1 MLVGVRLGE
10 AAHEPRAGEELPVW
24 RTYAPWK
31 VRRRSTRALRTAL
44 RRGEMLGGGATR
56 ELERR
61 FRESFDRHAVGV
73 SSGMDGLEL
82 LLEHYGVGRGRTV
95 VVPANCFPSIP
106 ALARRLGA
114 RLVAARIDAV
124 HLCLTPEPWRREV
137 LDEAPIVVWV
147 HHAGM
152 VGSAAMR
159 SIARLRE
166 AGCTVVEDC
175 AYLLPDSAPAGGPGT
190 WGDSAVF
197 SFHPIKPMGAA
208 GGGVVLTRDGRVA
221 DGLAAR
227 RSHSGQESRWQKG
240 DVLCRGRE
248 LSEFAAAAA
257 VAQFVH
263 RDGTRERLRS
273 LAEEYASSL
282 ARWLPPGRVPQD
294 TWGRF
299 TIRARSAGEAALL
312 RKNLNLRRIRTN
324 VMFAFPWTSHPAF
337 SDVPRPDG
345 PEPTGLLRSNVC
357 VPYHPGMR
365 RRDARR
371 VAAAVAEDADWPRR
385 TGP

>member
-1 MLVGVRLGE
+1 MLLGVKLGE
-10 AAHEPRAGEELPVW
+10 AVHGPRLDEELQVW
-24 RTYAPWK
+24 RTHIPRK
-31 VRRRSTRALRTAL
+31 VRWRSTRAMRTAL
-44 RRGEMLGGGATR
+44 RRGEMLGSGATR

-61 FRESFDRHAVGV
+61 FRESFDRHAVAV

-82 LLEHYGVGRGRTV
+82 LLEHYGVGQGRTV

-106 ALARRLGA
+106 ALARQLGA
-114 RLVAARIDAV
+114 RPVAAQIDDA
-124 HLCLTPEPWRREV
+124 HLCLAPEACRWEV

-152 VGSAAMR
+152 VGSAAMQ
-159 SIARLRE
+159 SITRLRE

-190 WGDSAVF
+190 WGDGAIF
-197 SFHPIKPMGAA
+197 SFHQIKPMGAA
-208 GGGVVLTRDGRVA
+208 GGGVVLTREGRVA
-221 DGLAAR
+221 DELAVR
-227 RSHSGQESRWQKG
+227 RSHSGQESRWQEG

-257 VAQFVH
+257 VARFVH
-263 RDGTRERLRS
+263 RDKIRDRLRS
-273 LAEEYASSL
+273 LAEEYATSL

-312 RKNLNLRRIRTN
+312 RENLNRRRISTN

-337 SDVPRPDG
+337 SDVTQPNA
-345 PEPTGLLRSNVC
+345 PELTGLLRSNVC

-365 RRDARR
+365 CRDARR
-371 VAAAVAEDADWPRR
+371 VAAAVAEHSSLSRH
-385 TGP
+385 TGH